1 MEVGAI
7 VKSKCGR
14 DVGRV
19 YCVLSVTSTDFVEL
33 VNGRSR
39 KLNNPKRKRIKHL
52 EVLSESD
59 LKHKIEQQQKI
70 YDSDIITILNEF
82 KMSFNGGNNA

>member
-14 DVGRV
+14 DAGRV
-19 YCVLSVTSTDFVEL
+19 YCVLSVTSADFVEL

-59 LKHKIEQQQKI
+59 LKHKIEQRQKI

-82 KMSFNGGNNA
+82 KNEF